1 MRIKFFSTLITLLLA
16 SVVSVASAAEGPRY
30 IFYFIGDGMG
40 FGVLSST
47 MAFNRA
53 MNGGPDNMTMTM
65 LPVAS
70 AITTYSA
77 SSPVTDSAAAG
88 TALATG
94 HKTKNGMLGMDA
106 DTVAVKS
113 AAEVLRDNGYAIGII
128 TTVAPDDATPGAF
141 YAHQPY
147 RGMYYEIGADAAR
160 SNFDFIAGGY
170 LRGLKDD
177 KGNPTDLLELFE
189 KNNVLVK

>member
-1 MRIKFFSTLITLLLA
+1 MRIKFLSTLMAIFMAT
-16 SVVSVASAAEGPRY
+16 VVSVASAAEGPRY

-77 SSPVTDSAAAG
+77 SSPV
-88 TALATG
+88 
-94 HKTKNGMLGMDA
+94 
-106 DTVAVKS
+106 
-113 AAEVLRDNGYAIGII
+113 
-128 TTVAPDDATPGAF
+128 
-141 YAHQPY
+141 
-147 RGMYYEIGADAAR
+147 
-160 SNFDFIAGGY
+160 
-170 LRGLKDD
+170 
-177 KGNPTDLLELFE
+177 
-189 KNNVLVK
+189 